1 MGYQCSVLKSDRGKK
16 TNIIVTDK
24 NERKGIIVDIA
35 VAADI
40 RVGDSEKEKVK
51 KSQDLKREI
60 GRLRRLKTVE
70 VVPVVIGALESVTK
84 DFDMWI
90 DKL

>member
-1 MGYQCSVLKSDRGKK
+1 MLKSDRGKK

-40 RVGDSEKEKVK
+40 RVGDSEKEKSGKVPRLEERDWK
-51 KSQDLKREI
+51 IVETQN
-60 GRLRRLKTVE
+60 GRSRACSDRS
-70 VVPVVIGALESVTK
+70 P
-84 DFDMWI
+84 
-90 DKL
+90 

>member
-1 MGYQCSVLKSDRGKK
+1 MLKSDRGKK

>member
-1 MGYQCSVLKSDRGKK
+1 MLKSDRGKK

-51 KSQDLKREI
+51 KSQDLKRKI
-60 GRLRRLKTVE
+60 GRLWRLKTVE

>member
-1 MGYQCSVLKSDRGKK
+1 M
-16 TNIIVTDK
+16 
-24 NERKGIIVDIA
+24 E
-35 VAADI
+35 
-40 RVGDSEKEKVK
+40 

-60 GRLRRLKTVE
+60 GRLWRLKTVE

>member
-51 KSQDLKREI
+51 KSQDLKRKI
-60 GRLRRLKTVE
+60 GRLWRLKTVE

>member
-40 RVGDSEKEKVK
+40 RVGDSEKEKVE
-51 KSQDLKREI
+51 KSHDLKREI
-60 GRLRRLKTVE
+60 GRLWRLKTVE

>member
-51 KSQDLKREI
+51 KSQDLKRKI
-60 GRLRRLKTVE
+60 GRLWRLKTVE

-84 DFDMWI
+84 DFDMWT